1 MTCYMRHLGDVFEAL
16 GLENDKP
23 TRDRVDRAIRDALDV
38 PDGARCPEVWSAVKA
53 VPRDELMAAVAA
65 QLGLAHG

>member
-1 MTCYMRHLGDVFEAL
+1 MTCYMRHLGDVFDSL
-16 GLENDKP
+16 GLENDKR

-38 PDGARCPEVWSAVKA
+38 PDGAHCPEVWSAVKA
-53 VPRDELMAAVAA
+53 VPRDELTAVVAE

>member
-23 TRDRVDRAIRDALDV
+23 VRDRVDRAIRDALGV
-38 PDGARCPEVWSAVKA
+38 PEGAHCPEVWAAVKA
-53 VPRDELMAAVAA
+53 VPRGELTAAIAVELGMARE
-65 QLGLAHG
+65 